1 METEQQDITLLKE
14 AERRLHQ
21 LSPDRLRVAVD
32 FLAYLQ
38 EREENEATEELL
50 SIPGFTEAFREAVE
64 EAEVGEVVSFDRI
77 RRHV

>member
-1 METEQQDITLLKE
+1 METEQQDITLLQE

-21 LSPDRLRVAVD
+21 LSSDRLRVAVD

-50 SIPGFTEAFREAVE
+50 NIPGFKEEFREAVE
-64 EAEVGEVVSFDRI
+64 EAEAGEVVSFDRI

>member
-50 SIPGFTEAFREAVE
+50 RIPGFTEEFREAVE
-64 EAEVGEVVSFDRI
+64 EAEAGEVVSFDRI

>member
-1 METEQQDITLLKE
+1 METEQQNITLLKE

-21 LSPDRLRVAVD
+21 LSSDRLRVAVD

-50 SIPGFTEAFREAVE
+50 SIPGFTEEFREAVE
-64 EAEVGEVVSFDRI
+64 EAEAGEVVSFDRI